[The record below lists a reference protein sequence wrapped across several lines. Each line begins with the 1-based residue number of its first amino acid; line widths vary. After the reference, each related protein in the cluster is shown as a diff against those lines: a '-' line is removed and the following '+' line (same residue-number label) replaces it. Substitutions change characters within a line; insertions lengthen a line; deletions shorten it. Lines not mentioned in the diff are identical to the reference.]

1 MNTRRDFLKLLGTS
15 GVALSV
21 DTAFGDEITE
31 GIKKAKSRKAKRDM
45 SLFAAPKIDELRV
58 GIIGMGSRGTMGL
71 HRFHLFEGARVVA
84 ICDCNPAK
92 IPPALKYIEEKKL
105 PKVDVYSASEE
116 DYKRLCDRDDI
127 DLVFITTPWKWHV
140 PMAVYAM
147 NAGKHCAIEVPAA
160 RTLSEAW
167 ALVETSERTARHCFQ
182 LENCVYDYKEA
193 ATIIMASKGIFGEI
207 IHTEAAYI
215 HKLVHKLPQKETWRW
230 AENSRDG
237 NLYPTHGVGPVALAM
252 GINRGD
258 NFDYLSSVS
267 SADFTWYT
275 HNERA
280 KKEVPSIK
288 IFKKYRGN
296 INTSIIR
303 TKRGKTML
311 VQHDISSDRPYD
323 RKHLISGTKG
333 FFQKYPIT
341 MMLGDKL
348 LERKEF
354 DKLSE
359 ENSPDFIKKIG
370 DFAKKIGGHG
380 GMDTIMIYRLVECL
394 RNGMPLDMS
403 VYDAAAWSAITPL
416 SIWSVAN
423 RSNSIDFPDFSA
435 GAWRTTK
442 NLAFNTVG

>member
-1 MNTRRDFLKLLGTS
+1 
-15 GVALSV
+15 
-21 DTAFGDEITE
+21 
-31 GIKKAKSRKAKRDM
+31 
-45 SLFAAPKIDELRV
+45 
-58 GIIGMGSRGTMGL
+58 
-71 HRFHLFEGARVVA
+71 
-84 ICDCNPAK
+84 
-92 IPPALKYIEEKKL
+92 
-105 PKVDVYSASEE
+105 
-116 DYKRLCDRDDI
+116 
-127 DLVFITTPWKWHV
+127 
-140 PMAVYAM
+140 
-147 NAGKHCAIEVPAA
+147 
-160 RTLSEAW
+160 
-167 ALVETSERTARHCFQ
+167 
-182 LENCVYDYKEA
+182 
-193 ATIIMASKGIFGEI
+193 
-207 IHTEAAYI
+207 
-215 HKLVHKLPQKETWRW
+215 
-230 AENSRDG
+230 
-237 NLYPTHGVGPVALAM
+237 M

-258 NFDYLSSVS
+258 NFDYLSSIS